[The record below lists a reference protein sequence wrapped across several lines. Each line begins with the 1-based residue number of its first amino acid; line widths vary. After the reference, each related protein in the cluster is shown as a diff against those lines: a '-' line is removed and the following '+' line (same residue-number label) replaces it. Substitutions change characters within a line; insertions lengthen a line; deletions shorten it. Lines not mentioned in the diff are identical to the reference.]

1 MNDRLQRLR
10 RDLTE
15 AVAPPTCPTGYRVRT
30 FAADDAPTVHRLLE
44 VGYAQG
50 GGHIGAFEEWW
61 PSLRDDDEF
70 APDLCFL
77 ALNER
82 QEIVGVAQ
90 CWTSAFIKD
99 LVVHPLARRRGI
111 ATALLR
117 RVFWEFRRRGVKHV
131 DLKVQVDNP
140 TGAVRLYKELGMR
153 EVALDGSLGL
163 WWGRTSLFYDT
174 PSLLNSAKWCSRVAM
189 PMWVHSTTARPATAA
204 TGQNEPCHSLRRHG
218 RSTSVSGPAGSAG
231 GASASGQQRISF
243 VMRLT
248 ASNRLVLCHEPENAP
263 SFPRAGGAV
272 RHGPTT
278 P

>member
-30 FAADDAPTVHRLLE
+30 FAADDAPMVHRLLE

-70 APDLCFL
+70 APELCFL
-77 ALNER
+77 AFNER
-82 QEIVGVAQ
+82 QDIVGVAQ

-111 ATALLR
+111 AAALLR

-153 EVALDGSLGL
+153 EVALDGS
-163 WWGRTSLFYDT
+163 
-174 PSLLNSAKWCSRVAM
+174 
-189 PMWVHSTTARPATAA
+189 
-204 TGQNEPCHSLRRHG
+204 
-218 RSTSVSGPAGSAG
+218 
-231 GASASGQQRISF
+231 
-243 VMRLT
+243 
-248 ASNRLVLCHEPENAP
+248 
-263 SFPRAGGAV
+263 
-272 RHGPTT
+272 
-278 P
+278 